1 MKCYLQA
8 MKNDPENFNVIR
20 DLSYLQLYLR
30 QYNSF
35 LDSAKKSVEVRG
47 NLLLNWA
54 TYAFANYL
62 VIEINIIILIK
73 KFRLVITNSRLNY
86 LNLLRALDWLLLR
99 NKRSMKLF
107 YSKLC
112 YLLKIRNMRMLSNS
126 F

>member
-35 LDSAKKSVEVRG
+35 LESAKKSVAVRS

-54 TYAFANYL
+54 TYAFAEYL
-62 VIEINIIILIK
+62 VI
-73 KFRLVITNSRLNY
+73 LNEFIY
-86 LNLLRALDWLLLR
+86 
-99 NKRSMKLF
+99 
-107 YSKLC
+107 
-112 YLLKIRNMRMLSNS
+112 
-126 F
+126 

>member
-35 LDSAKKSVEVRG
+35 LESARKSVAVRS

-54 TYAFANYL
+54 TYAFAEYL
-62 VIEINIIILIK
+62 VILYEFILIG
-73 KFRLVITNSRLNY
+73 
-86 LNLLRALDWLLLR
+86 W
-99 NKRSMKLF
+99 
-107 YSKLC
+107 
-112 YLLKIRNMRMLSNS
+112 
-126 F
+126 